1 MVHSG
6 DLLWTTDIINDMVDE
21 ILNTGEQ
28 KMTKFDEELGMAD
41 FVLFEDEDYRIVFHF
56 FTRDSH
62 CHSFNDDPPK
72 SWNEVYKVYYSWSIT
87 DELLDNADE
96 VMESDVLFDIP
107 WDECSRLTEL
117 PFYIRDM
124 IQNMRENTY
133 LAPLGQPASEWHIDR
148 IANDTLLF
156 TVWEDPTDVGYR
168 FRLTD
173 DTAEEFAQFLDEVNQ
188 YMLEHGEGI

>member
-6 DLLWTTDIINDMVDE
+6 DLLWTTDMINDMVDE

-87 DELLDNADE
+87 DELLDNDGE

-117 PFYIRDM
+117 PSYIKDVVY
-124 IQNMRENTY
+124 NEDVKVH
-133 LAPLGQPASEWHIDR
+133 LAPLGQPASEWYISRVDE
-148 IANDTLLF
+148 DTIKF
-156 TVWEDPTDVGYR
+156 TVWNDPLNVGYR
-168 FRLTD
+168 FKLSNEK
-173 DTAEEFAQFLDEVNQ
+173 AKEFARFLDDINQ
-188 YMLEHGEGI
+188 YMLEHGVGI

>member
-6 DLLWTTDIINDMVDE
+6 DLLWTTDMINDMVDE

-72 SWNEVYKVYYSWSIT
+72 GWNEVYKVYYSWSIT
-87 DELLDNADE
+87 DELLDNDGE

-117 PFYIRDM
+117 PSYIKDVVY
-124 IQNMRENTY
+124 NEDVKVH
-133 LAPLGQPASEWHIDR
+133 LAPLGQPASEWYISRVDE
-148 IANDTLLF
+148 DTIKF
-156 TVWEDPTDVGYR
+156 TVWNDPLNVGYR
-168 FRLTD
+168 FKLSNEK
-173 DTAEEFAQFLDEVNQ
+173 AKKFAWFLDDINQ
-188 YMLEHGEGI
+188 YMLEHGVGI

>member
-1 MVHSG
+1 
-6 DLLWTTDIINDMVDE
+6 
-21 ILNTGEQ
+21 
-28 KMTKFDEELGMAD
+28 MTKFDEELGMAD

-87 DELLDNADE
+87 DELLDNDGE

-117 PFYIRDM
+117 PSYIKDVVY
-124 IQNMRENTY
+124 NEDVKVHLTS
-133 LAPLGQPASEWHIDR
+133 LGQPASEWYISRVDE
-148 IANDTLLF
+148 DTIKF
-156 TVWEDPTDVGYR
+156 TVWNDPLNVGYR
-168 FRLTD
+168 FKLSNEK
-173 DTAEEFAQFLDEVNQ
+173 AKEFAWFLDNINQ
-188 YMLEHGEGI
+188 YMLEHGVGI

>member
-6 DLLWTTDIINDMVDE
+6 DLLLTTDMINDMVDE

-117 PFYIRDM
+117 PSYIKDVVY
-124 IQNMRENTY
+124 NEDVKVH
-133 LAPLGQPASEWHIDR
+133 LAPLGQPASEWYISRVDE
-148 IANDTLLF
+148 DTIKF
-156 TVWEDPTDVGYR
+156 TVWNDPLNVGYR
-168 FRLTD
+168 FKLSN
-173 DTAEEFAQFLDEVNQ
+173 EKVKEFAWFLDDINQ